1 MEKEMAKK
9 TKSKL
14 EELEAKNRVIDLE
27 KLVIKNTD
35 AIKHEAKP
43 NQHPANP
50 SEWEKVLTWAAFK
63 NAMI

>member
-1 MEKEMAKK
+1 MAKK

-43 NQHPANP
+43 NKHPANP
-50 SEWEKVLTWAAFK
+50 SE
-63 NAMI
+63 

>member
-35 AIKHEAKP
+35 AIKHEVKP

-50 SEWEKVLTWAAFK
+50 SE
-63 NAMI
+63 